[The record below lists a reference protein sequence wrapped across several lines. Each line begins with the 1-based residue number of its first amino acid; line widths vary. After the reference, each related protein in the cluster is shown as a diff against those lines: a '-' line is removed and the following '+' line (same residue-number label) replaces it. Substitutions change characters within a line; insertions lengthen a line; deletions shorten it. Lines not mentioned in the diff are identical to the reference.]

1 MICLGWLISIG
12 GLPFSEKWSKSGGGA
27 EERCGEGLGG
37 QEGGETR
44 SGCKREKKFYIENW
58 KELEQSS
65 ATDRAT
71 LLQGLEDLWKLEGQ
85 HGQLFFSSETPEVYE
100 LLTILE
106 ERRKHPRA
114 LEVISKEE
122 ERQICGHFSLSQN
135 GNFLR

>member
-85 HGQLFFSSETPEVYE
+85 HGHNFEGIHSFSSVETN
-100 LLTILE
+100 I
-106 ERRKHPRA
+106 KH
-114 LEVISKEE
+114 
-122 ERQICGHFSLSQN
+122 LSQCN
-135 GNFLR
+135 TCLSFHSEVRVSLM